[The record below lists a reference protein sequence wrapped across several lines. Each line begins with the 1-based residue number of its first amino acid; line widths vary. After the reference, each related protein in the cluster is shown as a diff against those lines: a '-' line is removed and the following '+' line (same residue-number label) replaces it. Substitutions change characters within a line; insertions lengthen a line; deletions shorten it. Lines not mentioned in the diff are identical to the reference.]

1 MLASKTNKCSIETQ
15 RAEGVPEGVYHLAGS
30 HGSVTF
36 NLPSV
41 DSKVEMDEQQV
52 AKCISGEKV
61 VE

>member
-15 RAEGVPEGVYHLAGS
+15 RAEGEPEGVYHLAGS

-41 DSKVEMDEQQV
+41 DSKVEMDEQ
-52 AKCISGEKV
+52 
-61 VE
+61 